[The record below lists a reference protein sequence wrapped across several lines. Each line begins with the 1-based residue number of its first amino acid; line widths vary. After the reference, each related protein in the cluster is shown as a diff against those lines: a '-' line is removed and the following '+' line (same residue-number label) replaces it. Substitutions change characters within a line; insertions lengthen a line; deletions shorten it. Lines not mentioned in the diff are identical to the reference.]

1 MRYFLVLLASIL
13 LCSNA
18 MATLMWDEDVSG
30 DLSNYLDS
38 PTAMDAYAGSNIL
51 KGKVGPLAQDGKDVF
66 ILRLNGVLQLTN
78 IFINFYDENDKD
90 FTSFTLSPLEELC
103 NCGAIDVYSQVR
115 ESDVGRDF
123 ASQFINSY
131 RHDMSQYFTLWEG
144 LSNPAYYELEF
155 VFANVSEPNV
165 FVLLCIVLLALMFLQ
180 LQRFGFGSIQ
190 SVARS

>member
-1 MRYFLVLLASIL
+1 MRYCLVLLTSIF

-18 MATLMWDEDVSG
+18 MAALMWDEDVSG

-38 PTAMDAYAGSNIL
+38 PTAMDVYAGSNIL

-66 ILRLNGVLQLTN
+66 ILRLNGGLQLTN
-78 IFINFYDENDKD
+78 IFINFYDENDRD

-131 RHDMSQYFTLWEG
+131 RHDMSQYFALWEG
-144 LSNPAYYELEF
+144 LSSPAYYELEF
-155 VFANVSEPNV
+155 VFANVPEPN
-165 FVLLCIVLLALMFLQ
+165 LLMLLFLSLLGLAVVQ
-180 LQRFGFGSIQ
+180 ARRFGLRATQ
-190 SVARS
+190 SAILC